1 MGGLCVG
8 YIKEQIRVIKERDPA
23 IKSSMEVLLYPS
35 FYALIFHKIG
45 HWFYKQHCFF
55 IARLISQ
62 LARGLTG
69 IEIHPGATIGKGL
82 FIDHGMG
89 VVIGE
94 TCEIGDNV
102 TIYHGVTLGGTG
114 KDHGKRHPTIG
125 NNVMI
130 STGAKVLGPFKVG
143 DNSRIAANAV
153 VLQEIPED
161 STVVGI
167 PGKVVRIQGKRVNPC
182 VDLDQVK
189 MPDPVKM
196 EICSLKHTVEKLE
209 EEIKALE
216 EKLHFPESQKFTI
229 SQEAILGES
238 LEVYATED
246 FCNRLSQ
253 TEFIRQPGQN
263 KNCCSHEG
271 CGSQDA
277 CEAKKVC
284 DLYQQTNKESEKEEN
299 D

>member
-1 MGGLCVG
+1 MGYVRDQ
-8 YIKEQIRVIKERDPA
+8 IKVIKERDPA
-23 IKSSMEVLLYPS
+23 IKCSAEVFLYPS
-35 FYALIFHKIG
+35 FYALLFHKWG
-45 HWFYKQHCFF
+45 HWFYKRKHFF

-62 LARGLTG
+62 IGRGLTG
-69 IEIHPGATIGKGL
+69 IEIHPGAVIGKGL

-167 PGKVVRIQGKRVNPC
+167 PGKVVRIQGKRVNPSR
-182 VDLDQVK
+182 DLDQVK
-189 MPDPVKM
+189 VPDPVKL
-196 EICSLKHTVEKLE
+196 EICKLKENIEILE
-209 EEIKALE
+209 EQLQNIEGRLGMKVSPSVHVMDESTEIYVSEQFNERIK
-216 EKLHFPESQKFTI
+216 K
-229 SQEAILGES
+229 
-238 LEVYATED
+238 
-246 FCNRLSQ
+246 
-253 TEFIRQPGQN
+253 TEFIRQPGQH
-263 KNCCSHEG
+263 NCSNQE
-271 CGSQDA
+271 
-277 CEAKKVC
+277 CETKDIC
-284 DLYQQTNKESEKEEN
+284 DQYSMKDK
-299 D
+299 

>member
-1 MGGLCVG
+1 MGYV
-8 YIKEQIRVIKERDPA
+8 KEQIRVIKERDPA
-23 IKSSMEVLLYPS
+23 IKTSVEVFLYPS
-35 FYALIFHKIG
+35 FYALLFHRWG
-45 HWFYKQHCFF
+45 HWFYEKKYFF

-62 LARGLTG
+62 IARGLTG

-167 PGKVVRIQGKRVNPC
+167 PGKVVKIQGKRINPC
-182 VDLDQVK
+182 DDLDQVK
-189 MPDPVKM
+189 LPDPVKM
-196 EICSLKHTVEKLE
+196 EICTLRRTVEDLENQIKLLE
-209 EEIKALE
+209 QQFGFNAQGFNAGKKIVVLDESSEIYV
-216 EKLHFPESQKFTI
+216 
-229 SQEAILGES
+229 SQE
-238 LEVYATED
+238 
-246 FCNRLSQ
+246 FCERMQQ
-253 TEFIRQPGQN
+253 TEFVRQPNQHHCDNPNCEN
-263 KNCCSHEG
+263 K
-271 CGSQDA
+271 DA
-277 CEAKKVC
+277 CN
-284 DLYQQTNKESEKEEN
+284 DYQERSNKENN
-299 D
+299 DD

>member
-1 MGGLCVG
+1 MGYV
-8 YIKEQIRVIKERDPA
+8 KEQIRVIKERDPA
-23 IKSSMEVLLYPS
+23 IKTSAEVFLYPS
-35 FYALIFHKIG
+35 FYALLFHKWG
-45 HWFYKQHCFF
+45 HWFYKKKHFF

-62 LARGLTG
+62 IGRGLTG
-69 IEIHPGATIGKGL
+69 IEIHPGAIIGKGL

-167 PGKVVRIQGKRVNPC
+167 PGKVVRIQGKRINPC
-182 VDLDQVK
+182 EDLDQVK
-189 MPDPVKM
+189 LPDPVKM
-196 EICSLKHTVEKLE
+196 EICTLRRTVEGLE
-209 EEIKALE
+209 EQLK
-216 EKLHFPESQKFTI
+216 
-229 SQEAILGES
+229 S
-238 LEVYATED
+238 LEHQMGLSDKELKAMKKAVVLDESPEIYVSPE
-246 FCNRLSQ
+246 FCERMQQ
-253 TEFIRQPGQN
+253 TEFIRQPNQHRCEDE
-263 KNCCSHEG
+263 NCE
-271 CGSQDA
+271 
-277 CEAKKVC
+277 
-284 DLYQQTNKESEKEEN
+284 NKEACNDYQEKN
-299 D
+299 Q

>member
-1 MGGLCVG
+1 MS
-8 YIKEQIRVIKERDPA
+8 YIKEQIKVIKERDPA
-23 IKSSMEVLLYPS
+23 IKSTAEVFLYPS
-35 FYALIFHKIG
+35 FYALLFHKMG
-45 HWFYKQHCFF
+45 HRLYKREWYFL
-55 IARLISQ
+55 ARLISQ

-69 IEIHPGATIGKGL
+69 IEIHPGAIIGKRL

-161 STVVGI
+161 CTVVGI
-167 PGKVVRIQGKRVNPC
+167 PGRIVRVAGQRVDPC
-182 VDLDQVK
+182 QQLDQVK
-189 MPDPVKM
+189 VPDPVQM
-196 EICSLKHTVEKLE
+196 EICKMRQTVEELQSSIQQVKQELE
-209 EEIKALE
+209 KVKNQRISSTQSKEVQDLE
-216 EKLHFPESQKFTI
+216 D
-229 SQEAILGES
+229 
-238 LEVYATED
+238 LEDNGYTKCTELN
-246 FCNRLSQ
+246 CL
-253 TEFIRQPGQN
+253 N
-263 KNCCSHEG
+263 KE
-271 CGSQDA
+271 A
-277 CEAKKVC
+277 CET
-284 DLYQQTNKESEKEEN
+284 YRN
-299 D
+299 

>member
-1 MGGLCVG
+1 MG
-8 YIKEQIRVIKERDPA
+8 YIKDQIKVIKERDPA
-23 IKSSMEVLLYPS
+23 IKSSVEVFLYPS
-35 FYALIFHKIG
+35 FYALLFHRWG
-45 HWFYKQHCFF
+45 HWFYKKKHFF
-55 IARLISQ
+55 LARLISQ
-62 LARGLTG
+62 IGRGLTG
-69 IEIHPGATIGKGL
+69 IEIHPGAVIGKGL

-167 PGKVVRIQGKRVNPC
+167 PGKVVRIQGKRVDPC
-182 VDLDQVK
+182 CELDQVK
-189 MPDPVKM
+189 IPDPVKM
-196 EICSLKHTVEKLE
+196 EICKLKETIETLE
-209 EEIKALE
+209 EQLQAIESKIGMKLSPKVHVLDESSEIYVSEQFNERMHK
-216 EKLHFPESQKFTI
+216 
-229 SQEAILGES
+229 
-238 LEVYATED
+238 
-246 FCNRLSQ
+246 
-253 TEFIRQPGQN
+253 TEFVRQPGQ
-263 KNCCSHEG
+263 HE
-271 CGSQDA
+271 CHDQK
-277 CEAKKVC
+277 CQTKEIC
-284 DLYQQTNKESEKEEN
+284 DKYKPN
-299 D
+299 DKA

>member
-1 MGGLCVG
+1 MG
-8 YIKEQIRVIKERDPA
+8 YIKEQIKVIKERDPA
-23 IKSSMEVLLYPS
+23 IKTSAEVFLYPS
-35 FYALIFHKIG
+35 FYALLFHKWG
-45 HWFYKQHCFF
+45 HWFYKKKHFF
-55 IARLISQ
+55 IARCISQ
-62 LARGLTG
+62 IGRGLTG

-167 PGKVVRIQGKRVNPC
+167 PGKVVRIQGKRVNPSNE
-182 VDLDQVK
+182 LDQVK
-189 MPDPVKM
+189 IPDPVKM
-196 EICSLKHTVEKLE
+196 EICKLKETIAYLENQLEMIEDKLGIE
-209 EEIKALE
+209 DQ
-216 EKLHFPESQKFTI
+216 KLVDVLNESSETYVSGQFNERMR
-229 SQEAILGES
+229 Q
-238 LEVYATED
+238 VD
-246 FCNRLSQ
+246 
-253 TEFIRQPGQN
+253 FIRQPERCSCKDTDCITKEACKQYGSLGE
-263 KNCCSHEG
+263 KNDE
-271 CGSQDA
+271 
-277 CEAKKVC
+277 
-284 DLYQQTNKESEKEEN
+284 T
-299 D
+299 

>member
-1 MGGLCVG
+1 MG
-8 YIKEQIRVIKERDPA
+8 YIKEQINVIKERDPA
-23 IKSSMEVLLYPS
+23 IKKSVEVFLYPS
-35 FYALIFHKIG
+35 FYALLFHKIA
-45 HWFYKQHCFF
+45 HKCYRKEWFF

-62 LARGLTG
+62 LGRGLTG

-153 VLQEIPED
+153 VLQEVPED

-167 PGKVVRIQGKRVNPC
+167 PGRVVKVAGQRVNPC
-182 VDLDQVK
+182 QQLDQVK
-189 MPDPVKM
+189 VPDPVQM
-196 EICSLKHTVEKLE
+196 EICKLRNTVETLE
-209 EEIKALE
+209 KKIAKI
-216 EKLHFPESQKFTI
+216 ESMAHINAEQAANKHHCMVADCI
-229 SQEAILGES
+229 GK
-238 LEVYATED
+238 EVCED
-246 FCNRLSQ
+246 YR
-253 TEFIRQPGQN
+253 
-263 KNCCSHEG
+263 KHEYKG
-271 CGSQDA
+271 
-277 CEAKKVC
+277 
-284 DLYQQTNKESEKEEN
+284 KEEEN
-299 D
+299 DQNL

>member
-1 MGGLCVG
+1 MG
-8 YIKEQIRVIKERDPA
+8 YIREQIKVIKERDPA
-23 IKSSMEVLLYPS
+23 IKKSAEVFLYPS
-35 FYALIFHKIG
+35 FYAILFHKWS
-45 HWFYKQHCFF
+45 HWFYKKKHFF

-69 IEIHPGATIGKGL
+69 IEIHPGATIGKNF

-102 TIYHGVTLGGTG
+102 MLYHGVTLGGTG

-153 VLQEIPED
+153 VLQEVPED

-167 PGKVVRIQGKRVNPC
+167 PGKVVKLKGKRINPC
-182 VDLDQVK
+182 TELDQVK
-189 MPDPVKM
+189 IPDPVKM
-196 EICSLKHTVEKLE
+196 EICRLKAAIEELE
-209 EEIKALE
+209 GQVTRLEREQGIYTEHKSHLACRLDEDIDIYEEDTE
-216 EKLHFPESQKFTI
+216 EKDEHKDKTC
-229 SQEAILGES
+229 
-238 LEVYATED
+238 Y
-246 FCNRLSQ
+246 C
-253 TEFIRQPGQN
+253 
-263 KNCCSHEG
+263 
-271 CGSQDA
+271 QDA
-277 CEAKKVC
+277 AC
-284 DLYQQTNKESEKEEN
+284 LTKEECKKFKK
-299 D
+299 

>member
-1 MGGLCVG
+1 MKKEENSMGYV
-8 YIKEQIRVIKERDPA
+8 KEQVRVIKERDPA
-23 IKSSMEVLLYPS
+23 IKSSAEVLLYPS
-35 FYALIFHKIG
+35 FYALLFHKWG
-45 HWFYKQHCFF
+45 HWFYKRKRFF

-62 LARGLTG
+62 IGRGLTG
-69 IEIHPGATIGKGL
+69 IEIHPGAQIGKGL

-130 STGAKVLGPFKVG
+130 SAGAKVLGPFKVG

-182 VDLDQVK
+182 NDLDQVK

-196 EICSLKHTVEKLE
+196 EICKLKE
-209 EEIKALE
+209 
-216 EKLHFPESQKFTI
+216 TI
-229 SQEAILGES
+229 SGLEVQLQNIEGKLGMETFPTAHILDES
-238 LEVYATED
+238 LEIYVSEQ
-246 FCNRLSQ
+246 FNERMNQ
-253 TEFIRQPGQN
+253 TEFIRQPRTY
-263 KNCCSHEG
+263 NCHNE
-271 CGSQDA
+271 A
-277 CEAKKVC
+277 CATKEVC
-284 DLYQQTNKESEKEEN
+284 DQYECKNGESHK
-299 D
+299 

>member
-1 MGGLCVG
+1 MG
-8 YIKEQIRVIKERDPA
+8 YIKEQIKVIKERDPA
-23 IKSSMEVLLYPS
+23 IKNSAEVFLYPS
-35 FYALIFHKIG
+35 FYAILFHKWG
-45 HWFYKQHCFF
+45 HWFYKRDHFF

-62 LARGLTG
+62 VARGLTG

-167 PGKVVRIQGKRVNPC
+167 PGKVVRIQGKRTNPC
-182 VDLDQVK
+182 DALDQVK
-189 MPDPVKM
+189 IPDPVKL
-196 EICSLKHTVEKLE
+196 EICHLKHD
-209 EEIKALE
+209 I
-216 EKLHFPESQKFTI
+216 
-229 SQEAILGES
+229 ES
-238 LEVYATED
+238 LEQQIQVLQSK
-246 FCNRLSQ
+246 FGMQ
-253 TEFIRQPGQN
+253 
-263 KNCCSHEG
+263 
-271 CGSQDA
+271 QDEQELESLKDNNDIYI
-277 CEAKKVC
+277 CEASQEEEMPPTNPNSDHACHERQCTTKEICKSYYKK
-284 DLYQQTNKESEKEEN
+284 
-299 D
+299 

>member
-1 MGGLCVG
+1 MG

-23 IKSSMEVLLYPS
+23 IKCSAEVFLYPS
-35 FYALIFHKIG
+35 FYALLFHRWS
-45 HWFYKQHCFF
+45 HWLYKKNRFF
-55 IARLISQ
+55 GARLISQ

-69 IEIHPGATIGKGL
+69 IEIHPGAVIGKGL

-130 STGAKVLGPFKVG
+130 STGAKVLGPFKIG

-153 VLQEIPED
+153 VLQEVPTD

-167 PGKVVRIQGKRVNPC
+167 PGKVVKRKGQRVDPC
-182 VDLDQVK
+182 SELDQVK
-189 MPDPVKM
+189 MPDPTRM
-196 EICSLKHTVEKLE
+196 EMCGLKNRLE
-209 EEIKALE
+209 ALE
-216 EKLHFPESQKFTI
+216 EKLALLEKQKSI
-229 SQEAILGES
+229 P
-238 LEVYATED
+238 LEKAHAYHCTNED
-246 FCNRLSQ
+246 CMDKKICNEYR
-253 TEFIRQPGQN
+253 EEER
-263 KNCCSHEG
+263 KN
-271 CGSQDA
+271 Q
-277 CEAKKVC
+277 
-284 DLYQQTNKESEKEEN
+284 
-299 D
+299 

>member
-1 MGGLCVG
+1 MG
-8 YIKEQIRVIKERDPA
+8 YIKEQIKVIKERDPA
-23 IKSSMEVLLYPS
+23 IKNSAEVFLYPS
-35 FYALIFHKIG
+35 FYAILFHRWG
-45 HWFYKQHCFF
+45 HWFYKREHFF

-62 LARGLTG
+62 LARNMTG

-114 KDHGKRHPTIG
+114 KDKGKRHPTIG

-167 PGKVVRIQGKRVNPC
+167 PGKVVRIQGKKVNPAKE
-182 VDLDQVK
+182 LDQVK
-189 MPDPVKM
+189 VPDPD
-196 EICSLKHTVEKLE
+196 KLE
-209 EEIKALE
+209 LAKVRETIGALE
-216 EKLHFPESQKFTI
+216 AQIQELQTKLGIENDKRSNCLSILDES
-229 SQEAILGES
+229 
-238 LEVYATED
+238 TEIYVSEQ
-246 FCNRLSQ
+246 FNERIQQ
-253 TEFIRQPGQN
+253 TEFIRQPRKYSNSNNEVDHQIN
-263 KNCCSHEG
+263 SK
-271 CGSQDA
+271 D
-277 CEAKKVC
+277 K
-284 DLYQQTNKESEKEEN
+284 SEI
-299 D
+299 